1 MRQKLLHH
9 IRELPPDS
17 YLSLQES
24 LLNHISSY
32 GCGNHEK
39 PTAILTQLC
48 LALVDLYMQV
58 PEWTDFIAKI
68 FDRFSKLPNS
78 DAFLLLNL
86 LKIFSEEV
94 QSPHLR
100 VGDNRRRVV
109 NTELAQQTSAV
120 LQFLSHICSS
130 NPSDVTLVSQALY
143 CLSSWLYNPL
153 QTPDSETELF
163 DAACECVVSVLYRV
177 EDVETQH
184 ALAVATLSAC
194 YAMAAAF
201 KEVVS
206 KDDSDKIHGY
216 TRIFCELNESFLEC
230 MVQSPGEKLGN
241 LDTLEMLLL
250 PVSYADTSQWLSAKA
265 RCGIVCPVQRKY

>member
-1 MRQKLLHH
+1 MALL
-9 IRELPPDS
+9 
-17 YLSLQES
+17 YL
-24 LLNHISSY
+24 
-32 GCGNHEK
+32 
-39 PTAILTQLC
+39 
-48 LALVDLYMQV
+48 DLFFV
-58 PEWTDFIAKI
+58 FDF
-68 FDRFSKLPNS
+68 
-78 DAFLLLNL
+78 
-86 LKIFSEEV
+86 
-94 QSPHLR
+94 Q
-100 VGDNRRRVV
+100 
-109 NTELAQQTSAV
+109 
-120 LQFLSHICSS
+120 
-130 NPSDVTLVSQALY
+130 
-143 CLSSWLYNPL
+143 

-206 KDDSDKIHGY
+206 KDDSDKYVWCLNYSCRMLGRLSIFCLLHCCCLFMRDFKAVRSTGSGILGFHDLFIYQDILSEQVLFTTTLLTWHVCRIHGY

-250 PVSYADTSQWLSAKA
+250 PVSYADTSVSFFFLLLVVN
-265 RCGIVCPVQRKY
+265 I